1 MRKGRKT
8 YAWGKPTMAVSTM
21 CIKRG
26 SDSPT
31 WSILIIITNQ
41 LHSKTLTAAAG
52 AFALPTRSQPAKL
65 QQPNGTKDPQNQLTW
80 ASHRH
85 GSCRHWPRCRPA
97 LHRHGQEHQHP
108 NGQVAESDRPGA
120 AAEHQRARA
129 AARPRTVVCSSPSF
143 LALSGSMQDHMALL
157 LSYGIKDRWPAL
169 FPCLDVRV
177 S

>member
-80 ASHRH
+80 ASIATVLAVT
-85 GSCRHWPRCRPA
+85 GLVA
-97 LHRHGQEHQHP
+97 AQHY
-108 NGQVAESDRPGA
+108 
-120 AAEHQRARA
+120 
-129 AARPRTVVCSSPSF
+129 TVMVKNINT
-143 LALSGSMQDHMALL
+143 LTV
-157 LSYGIKDRWPAL
+157 K
-169 FPCLDVRV
+169 
-177 S
+177 